1 MIKNE
6 QAIVVLTTINLPSPK
21 IENWVKVSGNKAIVV
36 GDNKTPYDWKHKECD
51 FISIEDQ
58 KKGAFKISRH
68 LPENHYTRKN
78 IGYLYALKNGASMI
92 IDTDDDNYPSEQKWL
107 ELLNREMTPLYLKD
121 KESLT
126 FKNVYTH
133 FSKSKNLFW
142 PRGFPLNKLTTEDSI
157 IMPEEVNPSSKDKT
171 IGLWQCMVEGD
182 PDIDAIHRLIFKETP
197 SFIRSEPIIFGR
209 NNLCSFNSQ
218 NTLWKDKSIF
228 PLLYL
233 PATVSFRFTDILR
246 SYIAQAIMHRTKIY
260 LGFYPS
266 TSFQERNDHNLMVDF
281 ESEICMYQ
289 RTEEIVSVINRAV
302 KQDLSISHNL
312 VNAYSSLEKIGVVDQ
327 IELQLL
333 DYWLQDI
340 SPFISED
347 SVA

>member
-1 MIKNE
+1 
-6 QAIVVLTTINLPSPK
+6 
-21 IENWVKVSGNKAIVV
+21 
-36 GDNKTPYDWKHKECD
+36 
-51 FISIEDQ
+51 
-58 KKGAFKISRH
+58 
-68 LPENHYTRKN
+68 
-78 IGYLYALKNGASMI
+78 MI

-107 ELLNREMTPLYLKD
+107 ELLNKEMTTLYLKD

-126 FKNVYTH
+126 FKNIYTH
-133 FSKSKNLFW
+133 FSKSETPFW

-157 IMPEEVNPSSKDKT
+157 IMPGDVIPSSKDET

-197 SFIRSEPIIFGR
+197 SFMRSEPIIFGR

-246 SYIAQAIMHRTKIY
+246 SYIAQAIMDRTKIY

-289 RTEEIVSVINRAV
+289 RTEEIVSVLNGAV
-302 KQDLSISHNL
+302 KQHCSISDNL
-312 VNAYSSLEKIGVVDQ
+312 VNAYSSLERIGVVDQ
-327 IELQLL
+327 TELQLL
-333 DYWLQDI
+333 DHWLNDI
-340 SPFISED
+340 TPFIFED
-347 SVA
+347 SGA

>member
-1 MIKNE
+1 M
-6 QAIVVLTTINLPSPK
+6 
-21 IENWVKVSGNKAIVV
+21 V
-36 GDNKTPYDWKHKECD
+36 GDNKTPCDWKHKECD

-78 IGYLYALKNGASMI
+78 VGYLYALKNGASMI

-107 ELLNREMTPLYLKD
+107 ELLNNETHTLYLKD

-133 FSKSKNLFW
+133 FSKPETPFW

-157 IMPEEVNPSSKDKT
+157 IMPEEVISSSKDET
-171 IGLWQCMVEGD
+171 VGLWQCMVEGD
-182 PDIDAIHRLIFKETP
+182 PDIDAIHRLIFKKTP
-197 SFIRSEPIIFGR
+197 SFMRSEPIIFGR

-218 NTLWKDKSIF
+218 NTLWKNKSIF

-246 SYIAQAIMHRTKIY
+246 SYIAQAIMGRKKIY

-281 ESEICMYQ
+281 KSEICMYQ
-289 RTEEIVSVINRAV
+289 RTEEIVSVINEAV
-302 KQDLSISHNL
+302 KQHCSISDNL
-312 VNAYSSLEKIGVVDQ
+312 VNAYSSLERIGVVDQ
-327 IELQLL
+327 TELLLL
-333 DYWLQDI
+333 DHWLKDI
-340 SPFISED
+340 TPFILED